1 MASKLLKKTSSGT
14 SPIKFYKKTSTGQ
27 VQCPVYR
34 KTASGMERLDQEL
47 VEKSYTVR
55 SRKLNKKGK

>member
-47 VEKSYTVR
+47 TEKTYVEEV
-55 SRKLNKKGK
+55 GE

>member
-14 SPIKFYKKTSTGQ
+14 SPIKFYKKTSAGQ

-34 KTASGMERLDQEL
+34 KTANGMERLDQEL
-47 VEKSYTVR
+47 TER
-55 SRKLNKKGK
+55 LMLKK

>member
-1 MASKLLKKTSSGT
+1 MASKLFKKTSSGT

-34 KTASGMERLDQEL
+34 KTANGMERLDQEL
-47 VEKSYTVR
+47 TEKTYVEEV
-55 SRKLNKKGK
+55 GE